1 MIQLVREASMRYRS
15 HLATAVLATLALAT
29 AGAAQVP
36 SPQDLGVFVYPAKGQ
51 SAEQQQSEATECY
64 GWARQQTG
72 IDPTAP
78 PPASQPSQSQ
88 GMDGSALKGAAGG
101 AVVGTAVGA
110 IVGETGEG
118 AAIGAIAGGLRG
130 RRMAKKEKKAQEQQ
144 AQQQTQAQHAYVQE
158 TFKKAYGACLEGK
171 GYTVK

>member
-1 MIQLVREASMRYRS
+1 MRYRS
-15 HLATAVLATLALAT
+15 HLAGTVLATFALVP

-51 SAEQQQSEATECY
+51 STERQQAEATECY
-64 GWARQQTG
+64 AWAQQQTG

-78 PPASQPSQSQ
+78 PPAAAPSQSQ
-88 GMDGSALKGAAGG
+88 GVDGSAVKGAAKG
-101 AVVGTAVGA
+101 AVVGTAIGA
-110 IVGETGEG
+110 IAGETGEG

-130 RRMAKKEKKAQEQQ
+130 RRMAKQQKKSDEQA
-144 AQQQTQAQHAYVQE
+144 AQQQAHAQHAYVQE
-158 TFKKAYGACLEGK
+158 TFRKAYGACLEGK